1 MRPRIPRVSAVELK
15 NLLLLLDT
23 DPLPSAFDQVVAH
36 DAGADA
42 VLPYGGVDADNC
54 FPLVEGAIYT
64 RPPQHKRRTAILV
77 GGSDLARA
85 EAVYAAV
92 RGQFFGDF
100 RVSVMLDAN
109 GCNTTAAAAVATV
122 EAAQPLAG
130 ARAAVLAGT
139 GPVGQRAA
147 AMLALSGAA
156 ARLSS
161 RRLERAEAACA
172 AIRERFGR
180 DVEPRAAADAA
191 GAAAAIDGAEL
202 ALACGQTGVR
212 LLARAQ
218 WTDAAALRVAA
229 DVGTCPPL
237 GVEGLEPGDRGR
249 EEGGVRLFGGL
260 AIGALKLRLQRAAV
274 ARLFAA
280 ADQTLDAA
288 ELLAMARE
296 LQSA

>member
-1 MRPRIPRVSAVELK
+1 MK

-54 FPLVEGAIYT
+54 FPLVEGAVYT
-64 RPPQHKRRTAILV
+64 RAPKHKRHTAILI

-85 EAVYAAV
+85 EAVFAAV
-92 RGQFFGDF
+92 RKQFFGDF

-122 EAAQPLAG
+122 ETAQPLDG
-130 ARAAVLAGT
+130 IRAAVLAGT

-147 AMLALSGAA
+147 AMLALSGAMV
-156 ARLSS
+156 RLSS
-161 RRLERAEAACA
+161 RRLERAAAACA
-172 AIRERFGR
+172 ALQERFGI
-180 DVEPRAAADAA
+180 DAEPCAAADPASTAA
-191 GAAAAIDGAEL
+191 AVDGAAIVLTTGRTGA
-202 ALACGQTGVR
+202 Q
-212 LLARAQ
+212 LLAREQ
-218 WTDAAALRVAA
+218 WRAADALKVAA
-229 DVGTCPPL
+229 DASTCPPL
-237 GVEGLEPGDRGR
+237 GVEGMEPGDHGR
-249 EEGGVRLFGGL
+249 EEDGVRLFGGL

-274 ARLFAA
+274 SELFGA
-280 ADQTLDAA
+280 ADRTLDAP
-288 ELLAMARE
+288 ELLAMARQ

>member
-1 MRPRIPRVSAVELK
+1 MK

-64 RPPQHKRRTAILV
+64 RAPKQKRHTAILV

-85 EAVYAAV
+85 EAVFAAV
-92 RGQFFGDF
+92 REQFFGDF

-130 ARAAVLAGT
+130 IRAAVLAGT

-156 ARLSS
+156 VRLSS
-161 RRLERAEAACA
+161 RRLERAAAACA
-172 AIRERFGR
+172 AIRERFGM
-180 DVEPRAAADAA
+180 DAEPRAAADAA
-191 GAAAAIDGAEL
+191 GVAAAIDGAAL
-202 ALACGQTGVR
+202 ALAAGQTGVR
-212 LLARAQ
+212 LLAHEQWRAAGALK
-218 WTDAAALRVAA
+218 AAV
-229 DVGTCPPL
+229 DVGTRPPL

-249 EEGGVRLFGGL
+249 EEDGVRLYGGL
-260 AIGALKLRLQRAAV
+260 VIGALKLRLQRAAV
-274 ARLFAA
+274 ARLFEA
-280 ADQTLDAA
+280 ADRELDAV
-288 ELLAMARE
+288 ELLALARE

>member
-1 MRPRIPRVSAVELK
+1 MK

-64 RPPQHKRRTAILV
+64 RAPKHKRRTAILV

-85 EAVYAAV
+85 EAVFAAV
-92 RGQFFGDF
+92 RKQFFGDF

-109 GCNTTAAAAVATV
+109 GCNTTAAATVATV

-130 ARAAVLAGT
+130 VRAAVLAGT

-147 AMLALSGAA
+147 AMLALAGATV
-156 ARLSS
+156 RLSS
-161 RRLERAEAACA
+161 RRLERAQAACA
-172 AIRERFGR
+172 AIRKRFGR
-180 DVEPRAAADAA
+180 DVEPCAAASAA
-191 GAAAAIDGAEL
+191 GAAAAIDGAAF
-202 ALACGQTGVR
+202 ALATGQTGVR
-212 LLARAQ
+212 LLEREQWRAS
-218 WTDAAALRVAA
+218 AALKAAA

-249 EEGGVRLFGGL
+249 EEDGVKMFGGL
-260 AIGALKLRLQRAAV
+260 AIGALKLRLQRTAM

-280 ADQTLDAA
+280 ADQALDAA

-296 LQSA
+296 IQDA